1 MFKIPNKKIIEIPNK
16 KFELVYLYHS
26 NSADFHR
33 HWKNIKTSNT
43 PFYKNARDK
52 LEGREL
58 KGLAII
64 WDFESEPFI
73 YAIYGVVEHDD
84 TDR

>member
-33 HWKNIKTSNT
+33 HWKDIRGSNI
-43 PFYKNARDK
+43 PFYKNARDRLK
-52 LEGREL
+52 GREL